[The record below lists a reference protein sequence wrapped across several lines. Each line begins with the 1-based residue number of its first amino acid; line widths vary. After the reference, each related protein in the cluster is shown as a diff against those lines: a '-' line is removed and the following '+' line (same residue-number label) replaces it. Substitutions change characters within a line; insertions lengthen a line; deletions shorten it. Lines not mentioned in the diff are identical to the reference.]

1 MTQQTTTP
9 EPKAT
14 STWERLEDFARAQV
28 QHFIQALL
36 EEEVTE
42 LLGRTKSARREAVD
56 ASPGSR
62 NGYGK
67 PRRLTLTS
75 GTITIR
81 RPRVRDLNE
90 RFVSRVLPLFKRQ
103 TKEVGELLPQ
113 LYLHGLALGDF
124 ELALRGLLGDG
135 APLSPASL
143 LRLKTQWQLEYETWK
158 TRPLDGLEVVYLW
171 ADGLYV
177 KAGLEDTKAALLV
190 MIGAL
195 SNGQK
200 VVLAVESSQRESKES
215 WGMILRDLR
224 KRGLKPWR
232 CTIADGHLGLWAA
245 LGEQYPTLAEQRCW
259 NHKITNALDA
269 MPKKYQAEARTL
281 LGVLPYAET
290 QAACEALR
298 AEFTARYRKLAPK
311 AVERLADDWER
322 LVTFYRFPREHWPH
336 LRTTNPVESPFATVR
351 LRTTAAKRFKKVENA
366 TALIWKMLQVAE
378 STFWATQGS
387 GVVTS
392 SICRYAVCR
401 CPAADN
407 RHAPA
412 DRCLSAGTQAFS
424 LPWRVQRSKEATYPV
439 RAVTLRI

>member
-1 MTQQTTTP
+1 MTQKTTTP
-9 EPKAT
+9 EPKT
-14 STWERLEDFARAQV
+14 SSTWERLEDFVREHV
-28 QHFIQALL
+28 QQFIQALL

-56 ASPGSR
+56 AAPGYR

-75 GTITIR
+75 GTITVR

-143 LRLKTQWQLEYETWK
+143 LRLKAQWQQEYTAWK
-158 TRPLDGLEVVYLW
+158 QRRLDNLEVVYLW

-190 MIGAL
+190 MIGVL
-195 SNGQK
+195 TNGQK
-200 VVLAVESSQRESKES
+200 VVLAVESGQRESKES

-259 NHKITNALDA
+259 NHKITNVLDA
-269 MPKKYQAEARTL
+269 MPKKHQAEARTL
-281 LGVLPYAET
+281 LSAMPYAET
-290 QAACEALR
+290 RVACEALR
-298 AEFTARYRKLAPK
+298 GDFTARYRKLAPK
-311 AVERLADDWER
+311 AVERLADDWDR
-322 LVTFYRFPREHWPH
+322 LVTFYQFPREHWPH
-336 LRTTNPVESPFATVR
+336 LRTTNVVESPFATVR

-378 STFWATQGS
+378 ATFRRLKGAELLP
-387 GVVTS
+387 VV
-392 SICRYAVCR
+392 Y
-401 CPAADN
+401 
-407 RHAPA
+407 
-412 DRCLSAGTQAFS
+412 AGTQYVDGE
-424 LPWRVQRSKEATYPV
+424 RRSTSRQQLA
-439 RAVTLRI
+439 A

>member
-1 MTQQTTTP
+1 
-9 EPKAT
+9 
-14 STWERLEDFARAQV
+14 LEEFAREHV
-28 QHFIQALL
+28 QRFIQTLL
-36 EEEVTE
+36 EEEVSE
-42 LLGRTKSARREAVD
+42 LLGRTKSARRDAVD
-56 ASPGSR
+56 PAPGYR

-75 GTITIR
+75 GTITVR

-124 ELALRGLLGDG
+124 ELALRGLLGEG
-135 APLSPASL
+135 APLSAASL
-143 LRLKTQWQLEYETWK
+143 LRLKTQWQAEYETWK
-158 TRPLDGLEVVYLW
+158 RRRLDGLEVVYLW

-190 MIGAL
+190 MIGVL
-195 SNGQK
+195 TNGQK
-200 VVLAVESSQRESKES
+200 VVLAVESGQRESKES

-259 NHKITNALDA
+259 NHRLVNVLDA
-269 MPKKYQAEARTL
+269 VPKKHQPEAGQL
-281 LGVLPYAET
+281 LRAMPYAET

-298 AEFTARYRKLAPK
+298 AEFTTRYHKLAPK

-322 LVTFYRFPREHWPH
+322 LVTFYQFPREHWPH
-336 LRTTNPVESPFATVR
+336 LRTSNVVESPFATVR

-366 TALIWKMLQVAE
+366 TALIWKLLQVVE
-378 STFWATQGS
+378 STFRKLKGAELLPAVYA
-387 GVVTS
+387 GVHYSDGMRRRVS
-392 SICRYAVCR
+392 AQQKL
-401 CPAADN
+401 AA
-407 RHAPA
+407 
-412 DRCLSAGTQAFS
+412 
-424 LPWRVQRSKEATYPV
+424 
-439 RAVTLRI
+439 

>member
-1 MTQQTTTP
+1 MTQKFTTP
-9 EPKAT
+9 ELKT
-14 STWERLEDFARAQV
+14 SSTWERLEEFAREHV
-28 QHFIQALL
+28 QRFIQALL

-56 ASPGSR
+56 AAPGYR

-75 GTITIR
+75 GTLTVR

-103 TKEVGELLPQ
+103 TREVGELLPQ

-124 ELALRGLLGDG
+124 ELALRGLLGEG
-135 APLSPASL
+135 APWSPASL
-143 LRLKTQWQLEYETWK
+143 LRLKVQWQLEYEAWK
-158 TRPLDGLEVVYLW
+158 NRRLDDLEVVYLW

-190 MIGAL
+190 MIGVL
-195 SNGQK
+195 TNRQK
-200 VVLAVESSQRESKES
+200 VVLAVESGQRESKGS
-215 WGMILRDLR
+215 WGMMLRDLR

-269 MPKKYQAEARTL
+269 RPKKYHAEARSL
-281 LGVLPYAET
+281 LCTIPYAET
-290 QAACEALR
+290 QAACEALGV
-298 AEFTARYRKLAPK
+298 EFTTRYRKLAPK

-322 LVTFYRFPREHWPH
+322 LVTFYQFPREHWPH
-336 LRTTNPVESPFATVR
+336 LRTSNVVESPFATVR

-366 TALIWKMLQVAE
+366 TALIWKILQVAE
-378 STFWATQGS
+378 STFRRLKGAEILPA
-387 GVVTS
+387 V
-392 SICRYAVCR
+392 YAGAQYVDGR
-401 CPAADN
+401 KRTVSPQQRLAA
-407 RHAPA
+407 
-412 DRCLSAGTQAFS
+412 
-424 LPWRVQRSKEATYPV
+424 
-439 RAVTLRI
+439 